1 MKGGVYRMLTEHR
14 GSKEDSAGG
23 FPRAGGIL
31 TCQKTGR
38 QCMVPFAFQA
48 GAYPVIQ
55 GQPFPE
61 PVT

>member
-1 MKGGVYRMLTEHR
+1 MNI
-14 GSKEDSAGG
+14 KEVKKIPLEDFLG
-23 FPRAGGIL
+23 RAGFSPVRRQG
-31 TCQKTGR
+31 G

-55 GQPFPE
+55 GQPFLE